1 MAAILSVKDVWKIYD
16 IGEQRIEALKSVNLE
31 IEKGSFVSI
40 VGHSGSGKTTLLS
53 IIGGLTEP
61 SKGSVE
67 IEGTDVWALKDKGLS
82 AMRNEKI
89 GFIFQFAS
97 LIPTLRVIDNVALPV
112 VFTKRDKKDVY
123 GRAEEVLS
131 ILGLS
136 NKLQSFPSELS
147 GGQQRRVAIAR
158 AFTNRPSI
166 VLADE
171 PTGDLDAQSE
181 SEVMDFFSEI
191 NQKEQTTFVLVT
203 HNLDLAGMTERT
215 FRMRDGILV
224 KNGAQEG
231 RDR

>member
-1 MAAILSVKDVWKIYD
+1 MAPILTVKDVWKVYD
-16 IGEQRIEALKSVNLE
+16 IGEQRIEALKLVNIE

-61 SKGSVE
+61 SQGSVV
-67 IEGTDVWALKDKGLS
+67 IDGTEVWKLKDKGLS
-82 AMRNEKI
+82 ALRNEKI

-97 LIPTLRVIDNVALPV
+97 LIPTLRVIDNVALPLI
-112 VFTKRDKKDVY
+112 FNKFGKGNKKDIY
-123 GRAEEVLS
+123 QRAEEVLTT
-131 ILGLS
+131 LGLS
-136 NKLQSFPSELS
+136 SKLNSFPSELS

-166 VLADE
+166 ILADE

-191 NQKEQTTFVLVT
+191 NEKEQTTFVLVT
-203 HNLDLAGMTERT
+203 HNLDLAGMTDRT
-215 FRMRDGILV
+215 FRMRDGMLV
-224 KNGAQEG
+224 NNGG
-231 RDR
+231 